1 MTEPRT
7 NLQQLTKK
15 RGANKAQLTRQLQKA
30 DDTSKKDKLEET
42 DIELLQSTIENIEE
56 QIKLVRDLDEQILD
70 LVEEE
75 NYERLFTEADDSL
88 NSASLDTSGASNF
101 HINAKPRR
109 RPACVFC
116 KENHIPNKCTTVT
129 DPQQRKDIVFRN
141 KLCLNC
147 FGPNH
152 RSNECWSKFSCRI
165 CSRKHHTSICGSPA
179 TSHFKAS
186 ERAVKSTKED
196 VTHVKLTPTSG
207 PVLLKT
213 TKATVST
220 SNASATANILLDE
233 GAQRTFITED
243 LARKLQ
249 INSEDCSIEHITL
262 GAFGRDKS
270 DVRAIKRTEITLKT
284 NSGNIA
290 LQCLIVP
297 KISSPIQNV
306 VAPTLQRHK
315 YLQKLKIAP
324 LVESGCFD
332 IDLLLGADHYWQIV
346 EDHVV
351 RGAGPTAV
359 SSKLGYL
366 LSGPSHLNNVTTM
379 NTTIMKAL
387 ADTMQLHL
395 NDCLESGPA
404 ITNDILDILLR
415 FRTHQIGLTSDIEKA
430 FLNVN
435 LADEDR
441 QYTKFF
447 WLQNADD
454 PESDFEVYQFK
465 SVLFGSTSSQFML
478 NAVIKT
484 HLEAQSSQIAN
495 DLKNNI
501 YIDNVLTGTENQ
513 KEAIKYYRD
522 SKEIMKNAGFNLR
535 SWATN
540 NTTLRNLLNND
551 NAADKST
558 LVNVLGLRWNTSH
571 DTLHYSD
578 NISNKRHLGNTVTKR
593 EIVRYTSSIFDPLG
607 FLSPVH
613 IHAKAFIQQFW
624 KSLAVVEK
632 LNFGNDGLV
641 RSADVRLKSGRT
653 SRPISKLYPLEL
665 STAEPEHHID
675 LLAGP
680 ENIAD

>member
-1 MTEPRT
+1 MSAPLNLPSPRNNT
-7 NLQQLTKK
+7 DSIRSFYDSLKK
-15 RGANKAQLTRQLQKA
+15 HIRGLK
-30 DDTSKKDKLEET
+30 SLEK
-42 DIELLQSTIENIEE
+42 S
-56 QIKLVRDLDEQILD
+56 
-70 LVEEE
+70 EE
-75 NYERLFTEADDSL
+75 NYGDLLVPIVFEKLPTNLKTQISRDHGNKAWTIQELRESIQREIHANQAANTFEQFNTCE
-88 NSASLDTSGASNF
+88 DTPLSSASNF

-116 KENHIPNKCTTVT
+116 KENHTPNKCTTVT

-165 CSRKHHTSICGSPA
+165 CSKKHHTSICGSPT
-179 TSHFKAS
+179 TSHPKAS
-186 ERAVKSTKED
+186 ERVVKSTKED

-207 PVLLKT
+207 PVLLKAT
-213 TKATVST
+213 TATVST
-220 SNASATANILLDE
+220 SNASTTANILLDE

-270 DVRAIKRTEITLKT
+270 YVRAIKRTEITLKT

-359 SSKLGYL
+359 SSKFGYL

-387 ADTMQLHL
+387 ADTDHEQFIISQYWDLETMGITANEDSKLKSTTFEEYQDTKIQRDGNKYTAGLPWKENCDILPTNYVLAKNRTRAMVKRLKPELRKVYNSVITEQLRRGFIEKVIDEDISRGHFIPHHPVEKQSSTTPVRVVYNCSAKYRDQPSL

-404 ITNDILDILLR
+404 ITNDIASFPD
-415 FRTHQIGLTSDIEKA
+415 TSNWTD
-430 FLNVN
+430 
-435 LADEDR
+435 
-441 QYTKFF
+441 
-447 WLQNADD
+447 
-454 PESDFEVYQFK
+454 
-465 SVLFGSTSSQFML
+465 
-478 NAVIKT
+478 
-484 HLEAQSSQIAN
+484 
-495 DLKNNI
+495 
-501 YIDNVLTGTENQ
+501 
-513 KEAIKYYRD
+513 
-522 SKEIMKNAGFNLR
+522 
-535 SWATN
+535 
-540 NTTLRNLLNND
+540 
-551 NAADKST
+551 
-558 LVNVLGLRWNTSH
+558 
-571 DTLHYSD
+571 
-578 NISNKRHLGNTVTKR
+578 
-593 EIVRYTSSIFDPLG
+593 
-607 FLSPVH
+607 
-613 IHAKAFIQQFW
+613 
-624 KSLAVVEK
+624 
-632 LNFGNDGLV
+632 
-641 RSADVRLKSGRT
+641 
-653 SRPISKLYPLEL
+653 
-665 STAEPEHHID
+665 
-675 LLAGP
+675 
-680 ENIAD
+680 